1 MTIHSAKGLE
11 FDHVY
16 LPGLEE
22 GLFPSY
28 QSIGEQA
35 ELEEERRLCYVA
47 ITRARKKLCV
57 TYVKNRLMYG
67 QTQYNQS
74 SRFLEEL
81 PEERC
86 IREELYRREPTISGF
101 EFNQRRSAISTFA
114 REIKRPVASSK
125 PAVSTQKLSVGDEVK
140 HVKFGHGII
149 LCVTDMSGDYL
160 YEVMFD
166 NFGTKKLM
174 ATFAKLTK
182 I

>member
-11 FDHVY
+11 FDNVY

-22 GLFPSY
+22 GLFPSF

-47 ITRARKKLCV
+47 ITRARKKLCT

-67 QTQYNQS
+67 QTQYNQP
-74 SRFLEEL
+74 SRFLKEL
-81 PEERC
+81 PDDRC
-86 IREELYRREPTISGF
+86 TREELYRREPSGY
-101 EFNQRRSAISTFA
+101 EQTMRRSAVSTFA
-114 REIKRPVASSK
+114 REVKRPVSPTPRFAAS
-125 PAVSTQKLSVGDEVK
+125 AEKLSVGDEVK
-140 HVKFGHGII
+140 HIKFGHGII
-149 LCVTDMSGDYL
+149 LSVTDMSGDYL

-182 I
+182 V